1 MTNAHK
7 SQFFL
12 HFLALTLVNLAAFCW
27 PGKSGKASACKSSL
41 TNAGVW
47 LHTITTRVSRQVP
60 FLNNIEIN
68 VDFERLEH
76 DYIN

>member
-7 SQFFL
+7 SLCFL
-12 HFLALTLVNLAAFCW
+12 YFLALTLVNLATFCW
-27 PGKSGKASACKSSL
+27 PGKSGKASAYKSSL

-47 LHTITTRVSRQVP
+47 LHTITTRVSRHVP
-60 FLNNIEIN
+60 FLNNNEIN
-68 VDFERLEH
+68 VGFERLEH